1 MKTISHRKRKI
12 ILTVIIVLAVLV
24 AIRLALPYI
33 LLHYANKSLAQL
45 NGYYGHVNDIDLALF
60 RGAYK
65 VDSIFLNKIDSVTG
79 ESTPVLS
86 ALTIDAS
93 LEWRALLHGSI
104 VGEITFDRPV
114 LSFTK
119 DKVEPEDLRRDS
131 ATFKRMLDKAMPLQI
146 NRIEIR
152 SGTVRY
158 ADEGTKPPVDIQL
171 SSLNVVAYNL
181 HNSYDS
187 SSLLPARIVGAALI
201 YDGLL
206 TFEINMNPLAS
217 YPTFD
222 LDMELNDTDL
232 AQLNDFFNA
241 YANVD
246 VNKGK
251 FGLYV
256 EVAAKDGSFN
266 GYVKPIIHELDIL
279 GKEDQDDN
287 FFRKAWE
294 GIIGSLGELFTNR
307 SEEQVATKIPLQGR
321 LDNPR
326 TGTWVAL
333 VNILRNAFISA
344 LQPSIDNEINI
355 QTVEGRNKK

>member
-1 MKTISHRKRKI
+1 
-12 ILTVIIVLAVLV
+12 
-24 AIRLALPYI
+24 
-33 LLHYANKSLAQL
+33 
-45 NGYYGHVNDIDLALF
+45 
-60 RGAYK
+60 
-65 VDSIFLNKIDSVTG
+65 
-79 ESTPVLS
+79 
-86 ALTIDAS
+86 
-93 LEWRALLHGSI
+93 
-104 VGEITFDRPV
+104 
-114 LSFTK
+114 
-119 DKVEPEDLRRDS
+119 
-131 ATFKRMLDKAMPLQI
+131 
-146 NRIEIR
+146 
-152 SGTVRY
+152 
-158 ADEGTKPPVDIQL
+158 
-171 SSLNVVAYNL
+171 
-181 HNSYDS
+181 
-187 SSLLPARIVGAALI
+187 
-201 YDGLL
+201 
-206 TFEINMNPLAS
+206 MNPLAS

-294 GIIGSLGELFTNR
+294 GIVGSLGELFTNR